1 MDICIIGSG
10 LSGLS
15 AAYALLKKSDNKPD
29 NKYDTKFETPNIT
42 ILEKKNV
49 IGGCLSSSKAGKG
62 YIEDF
67 YHHCFSGDTNLFEL
81 SKELGIYDSL
91 EWLSGSTGYYV
102 NGKIYPLTTPV
113 DILKYPHLSFIDK
126 FRLGMFVLR
135 AKKYDAMEYEDVG
148 AVEFAID
155 KCGNSAYKSFFEPL
169 LRGKFGDAKDQVSAA
184 WLISRVAIRSDRK
197 VGGERLGY
205 FRDGYNSLIESL
217 ANNLKER
224 GCKINLNTPVTA
236 IKYNEN
242 TKKWCVNDMEYDAV
256 ISTIDPKKLTEIGG
270 PKLIDGEIHFQG
282 AACMSIG
289 LKREVT
295 DGIYWVNMRDDAP
308 YAAVIGHTNFVPRER
323 YGEDIVY
330 LASYFCK
337 KPEDNQ
343 EEKMLDDFCRRFNIG
358 RDEINWYHLTI
369 EESAGPIYTKGYRRL
384 IPPAGRPD
392 YSRFYCAGMF
402 SEENYPERSMEGSIK
417 AGYTAAEKLINACHE

>member
-15 AAYALLKKSDNKPD
+15 AAYALLKSSD
-29 NKYDTKFETPNIT
+29 KFNIT
-42 ILEKKNV
+42 ILEKRDV
-49 IGGCLSSSKAGKG
+49 IGGCLSSSKAGRG

-67 YHHCFSGDTNLFEL
+67 YHHCFSGDTELFEL

-113 DILKYPHLSFIDK
+113 DILRYPHLSFIDK
-126 FRLGMFVLR
+126 FRLGMFVLG
-135 AKKYDAMEYEDVG
+135 AKKYDAAKYENTG
-148 AVEFAID
+148 AVEFAIE
-155 KCGNSAYKSFFEPL
+155 KCGKGAYKSFFEPL
-169 LRGKFGDAKDQVSAA
+169 LRGKFGDAREKVSAA

-197 VGGERLGY
+197 TGGERLGY
-205 FRDGYNSLIESL
+205 FKEGYNSLIVSL
-217 ANNLKER
+217 AAKLEER
-224 GCKINLNTPVTA
+224 GCAIKTDTPVTA
-236 IKYNEN
+236 VKFNGEN
-242 TKKWCVNDMEYDAV
+242 KKWSVNGVEYDAV
-256 ISTIDPKKLTEIGG
+256 ISTIDPRKLTEIGG
-270 PKLIDGEIHFQG
+270 PKLIDGNIHFQG

-295 DGIYWVNMRDDAP
+295 DGIYWVNMRDEAP

-330 LASYFCK
+330 LASYFCN
-337 KPEDNQ
+337 KPDGNL
-343 EEKMLDDFCRRFNIG
+343 EEKMLEDFLKRFNLG
-358 RDEINWYHLTI
+358 RDEINWHHLTI

-384 IPPAGRPD
+384 IPSAGRED
-392 YSRFYCAGMF
+392 LKGFYCAGMF

-417 AGYTAAEKLINACHE
+417 AGYTAAERLIYDYNG